1 MALVGP
7 SGCGKSTVVQLIQRF
22 YDPATGCVTMDG
34 LDVKNLNLGW
44 LRDRIGL
51 VGQEPVLFGTSIK
64 ENIMFGREG
73 VTDAEVNPDAPSAPI
88 LLFLF

>member
-1 MALVGP
+1 
-7 SGCGKSTVVQLIQRF
+7 LIQRF

-73 VTDAEVNPDAPSAPI
+73 VTDAEVNPDAPAPPVY
-88 LLFLF
+88 FGFSR